1 MLDKAQK
8 KAALQ
13 EIDSLEA
20 SLKGIREGNKKAA
33 GKSNNNH
40 GLISEIHLQCKL
52 SDLYLVVKKHSLSI
66 EHVQAAIIAVI
77 KSTVCIFII
86 FHNHIL
92 N

>member
-1 MLDKAQK
+1 MLGKSQK

-20 SLKGIREGNKKAA
+20 SLKALREDIKKA
-33 GKSNNNH
+33 GKSNNQ
-40 GLISEIHLQCKL
+40 GLISELHLQCKL

-77 KSTVCIFII
+77 KRMVYFYTIFI
-86 FHNHIL
+86 F
-92 N
+92 

>member
-20 SLKGIREGNKKAA
+20 SLKGIREDNKRAA
-33 GKSNNNH
+33 GKSNNH
-40 GLISEIHLQCKL
+40 GLLSEIHLQCKL

-77 KSTVCIFII
+77 KSTVYSV
-86 FHNHIL
+86 
-92 N
+92 